1 MTTLPQTILAVMLAV
16 VATATSASSNT
27 ASERQPPAT
36 GTIIVYRHQSLV
48 VSDFGKM
55 KFSID
60 GGNFIHL
67 KNGHYYRLVV
77 SAGDHVLTRNGMGT
91 KDPQRVHVEA
101 NQTIFFAYYLVPF
114 MGIIFEKA
122 EDQEEAKTQVSQL

>member
-1 MTTLPQTILAVMLAV
+1 MAKHLLLLMLAV
-16 VATATSASSNT
+16 ATTATFLFANT
-27 ASERQPPAT
+27 DSERLET
-36 GTIIVYRHQSLV
+36 GTIIVYRYHAPV
-48 VSDFGKM
+48 ISDFGKM

-101 NQTIFFAYYLVPF
+101 NETIFFSYYIVPF
-114 MGIIFEKA
+114 MGVIFEKA
-122 EDQEEAKTQVSQL
+122 EDQEEAKMQVSELKSQN